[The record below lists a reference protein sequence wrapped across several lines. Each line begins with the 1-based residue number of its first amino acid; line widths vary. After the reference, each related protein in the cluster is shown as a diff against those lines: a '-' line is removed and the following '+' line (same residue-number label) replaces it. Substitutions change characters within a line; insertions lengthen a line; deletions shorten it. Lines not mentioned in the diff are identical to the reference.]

1 MMNAY
6 RKQGCPV
13 NAPWYTIQGVLAK
26 TVLDRELTIV
36 QAIVTR
42 RESNSEINVK
52 FERSLLKT
60 TFNSYPLINWATE
73 LEMSTE
79 MRQFLIE
86 AGFIPWRASG
96 IS

>member
-1 MMNAY
+1 MSCECTLVYNSSSIG
-6 RKQGCPV
+6 K
-13 NAPWYTIQGVLAK
+13 N
-26 TVLDRELTIV
+26 RELPIV
-36 QAIVTR
+36 QAIADTR

-52 FERSLLKT
+52 FEQSLLKT

-73 LEMSTE
+73 LKMSTE

-86 AGFIPWRASG
+86 AGVIPWRASG

>member
-13 NAPWYTIQGVLAK
+13 NAPWYAIQGVLAK
-26 TVLDRELTIV
+26 TVLDRELPIV

-52 FERSLLKT
+52 F
-60 TFNSYPLINWATE
+60 IN
-73 LEMSTE
+73 L
-79 MRQFLIE
+79 QQ
-86 AGFIPWRASG
+86 RACQN
-96 IS
+96 ITYVDK